1 MMNESKDFMN
11 LYISVFIL
19 PSHFFKE
26 RGGAICPTVFFLFFV
41 FCMLGPHLQH
51 MESPRLGV
59 KSELQ
64 LPQRQQCQVQA
75 MSATYTAAH
84 SNARSL
90 THWAKPGTESTSS
103 WILVGFVTAESPWE
117 LPQLSFFK
125 LCKKI
130 IYLLAAP
137 VAHGRSWAR
146 DWIQTVAATY
156 ARAVACW
163 ILNLLLHRAYS

>member
-59 KSELQ
+59 ESERQ
-64 LPQRQQCQVQA
+64 LLA
-75 MSATYTAAH
+75 YGLGHSH
-84 SNARSL
+84 SNWAASTVYTTTHGKVGSL
-90 THWAKPGTESTSS
+90 THWVMPGKPVSL
-103 WILVGFVTAESPWE
+103 WILVKFISFVPQWE
-117 LPQLSFFK
+117 LLTEAFFYFVFS
-125 LCKKI
+125 CSVDNKI
-130 IYLLAAP
+130 TII
-137 VAHGRSWAR
+137 VMG
-146 DWIQTVAATY
+146 
-156 ARAVACW
+156 
-163 ILNLLLHRAYS
+163 NLDFF